1 MSDIFSI
8 KGKKTFIAG
17 ATGGIGQTIA
27 KHFSKAGSDLIIA
40 GRRESLL
47 NKIKADIENNN
58 KIMPLSFDIS
68 KTNSINLAIKKVI
81 NEFDKIDIL
90 INCAGTNIR
99 KHFLDVSEGD
109 YDLVMD
115 VNSKGLYF
123 LSQKIAK
130 IMANNRKGKIIN
142 IASLNSF
149 IALNTV
155 SVYATSKGAVSQ
167 MTKAMAVD
175 LAKYNIQVN
184 AIAPGFIKTPFN
196 KLLWGNKEKSRWII
210 ERTLANR
217 FGEPGDL
224 VGALRFLSSEA
235 SDFITGQIIVVDGG
249 FLAGE
254 DTLFD

>member
-1 MSDIFSI
+1 MSDIFCI
-8 KGKKTFIAG
+8 KGKKIFITG

-27 KHFSKAGSDLIIA
+27 SYFSKAGSDLIIA

-47 NKIKADIENNN
+47 NKIKANIENNN
-58 KIMPLSFDIS
+58 KIMSLPFDIS
-68 KTNSINLAIKKVI
+68 KISSIKVAIEKVM

-90 INCAGTNIR
+90 INCAGSNIR
-99 KHFLDVSEGD
+99 KHFLDVSERD

-123 LSQKIAK
+123 LSQEIAK
-130 IMANNRKGKIIN
+130 IMVNKHEGKIIN

-149 IALNTV
+149 ITLNTV

-175 LAKYNIQVN
+175 LAKYNVQVN

-196 KLLWGNKEKSRWII
+196 KLLWGNKEKSSWII
-210 ERTLANR
+210 ERTLAKR
-217 FGEPGDL
+217 FGKPDDL
-224 VGALRFLSSEA
+224 VGAVHFLSSEA

-254 DTLFD
+254 DTLF